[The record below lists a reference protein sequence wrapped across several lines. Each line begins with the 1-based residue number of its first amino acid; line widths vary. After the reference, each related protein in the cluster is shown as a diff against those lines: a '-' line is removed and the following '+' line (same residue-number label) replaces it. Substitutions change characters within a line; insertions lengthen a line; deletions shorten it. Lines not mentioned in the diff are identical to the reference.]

1 MSDMQPIMKF
11 ELLPNEILIEC
22 FEYLNAIDIFYSF
35 DFLNSR
41 FCTLIRNIP
50 LHLNIENV
58 KKSTLVKF
66 CTKMLLNSQIKEQ
79 IISLKLSNKNTFKTV
94 QTLFL
99 FVSLDELFQLR
110 SLILIDLDVTTVRQI
125 SSMLPLLTNLRYF
138 RMTGSSYGKDE
149 ILSSLPASTMQ
160 TLSIPRLN
168 VDLAL
173 KNPFMSLVNL
183 TVSRCSIKG
192 LCYFF
197 KYLPNLQYLSIERI
211 FKYTQL
217 IIDELDLI
225 ATHAINLKQLGIHSY
240 EDAFEW
246 LGILLDRTPNL
257 TLLMISANDNL
268 EILNAWRWQNLIT
281 TSLPVL
287 DFFKFKFSLPLIN
300 DDSDIV
306 DKFQQFQTDFWHQQH
321 HWYIEWIFDKY
332 RALIY
337 TIPYISDEYRI
348 SPYTKRYYNESINNA
363 KTFANVIDL
372 TLCPEA
378 ITDSYQYYFSNVK
391 SLQLEEGRADDN
403 YVYPF
408 FKTKRVQCL
417 KTIVNL
423 CNITHL
429 DILSECRLKS
439 SSVLLHLLQ
448 EIPYLSSLKID
459 KDTLFS
465 LFNNRELCECF
476 NKMIKKLDI
485 TDITDIDSYRFL
497 DFTEIVKLCQIFTNM
512 VDFSCNV
519 CRVENLQM
527 ILNQLSAL
535 SHMKDFSYE
544 TPHRETCH
552 YWLKDHASQLDLY
565 SFTIECQ
572 TGRYY
577 DDDYDNDPFLLDIYD

>member
-1 MSDMQPIMKF
+1 
-11 ELLPNEILIEC
+11 
-22 FEYLNAIDIFYSF
+22 
-35 DFLNSR
+35 
-41 FCTLIRNIP
+41 
-50 LHLNIENV
+50 V

-66 CTKMLLNSQIKEQ
+66 CIKILLNSQIKEQ

-321 HWYIEWIFDKY
+321 HWYIEWISTKKEAF
-332 RALIY
+332 IY
-337 TIPYISDEYRI
+337 TIPYILNKYEI
-348 SPYTKRYYNESINNA
+348 TPYTKRYCNESINDVN
-363 KTFANVIDL
+363 TFANVIDL
-372 TLCPEA
+372 TLSFGT
-378 ITDSYQYYFSNVK
+378 ITNPSQYHFANVK
-391 SLQLEEGRADDN
+391 SLKLKNARGDEI
-403 YVYPF
+403 YPSLSLRP
-408 FKTKRVQCL
+408 KHMLYL
-417 KTIVNL
+417 KTIASL
-423 CNITHL
+423 CHLNHL
-429 DILSECRLKS
+429 DVSSRCKLESYSLMLQLLK
-439 SSVLLHLLQ
+439 
-448 EIPYLSSLKID
+448 EAPYLSSLKID

-577 DDDYDNDPFLLDIYD
+577 DDDYDYNPFLLDFYD